1 MWPGFKSRR
10 RRHMWVEFVVGSL
23 LAPRGFSPG
32 TPVFP
37 SPQKPTL
44 PNSNSIWNARRSLN
58 EFIWVKKQ
66 FTIIFT
72 SYCNTIFQSSNV
84 FSILGGFFG
93 GKTKSPCFDLFI
105 HWLIKQI
112 ANTYQN
118 HFSRSYENRSKLLE
132 QVHVTCAKGG
142 KVVKFLLMLIMI
154 GRLSVGRPRNLLVRG
169 MRCFWVPW
177 TGSSSLKHYL
187 WNFVTVANSPCE
199 LVNKTISLSTAILLL
214 SKAICI

>member
-1 MWPGFKSRR
+1 MAFGWLSERSGEKTSCPKNFLEINRYFALTSKGGAVVRALASHQCGPGSNPG
-10 RRHMWVEFVVGSL
+10 VDAICGLSL
-23 LAPRGFSPG
+23 LLVLSFAPRGFSPG

-169 MRCFWVPW
+169 MRCF
-177 TGSSSLKHYL
+177 
-187 WNFVTVANSPCE
+187 
-199 LVNKTISLSTAILLL
+199 
-214 SKAICI
+214 